1 MEEQD
6 SDGPDVLLDISYKGE
21 GGIYYYY
28 TGMEEKS
35 NLFNNLSAYLYRSTL
50 SIVLLSIWPSYS
62 NALACP
68 GQEMMVIVHIV
79 QFTSCSASKGVV

>member
-21 GGIYYYY
+21 GGIYY

-35 NLFNNLSAYLYRSTL
+35 NLFNNLSAYLYRFTL
-50 SIVLLSIWPSYS
+50 SIVLRSIWPSYS

-68 GQEMMVIVHIV
+68 GQEMMVIVRPYHSIH
-79 QFTSCSASKGVV
+79 QLLS